1 MLAFSVSDATFFML
15 SLILIESGWSS
26 IIPPNPQRIKI
37 SFTLYQKNLEIFEND
52 DSTQYNCYAKVAKLV
67 EEYCTSRSFKLVEY
81 LCFQLH
87 KLIKANISQDTFVSI
102 EVQKGNLSYK
112 GLKFNARAE
121 YSDL

>member
-1 MLAFSVSDATFFML
+1 MKEFLITHLDELIIDTKIGVSEDER
-15 SLILIESGWSS
+15 S
-26 IIPPNPQRIKI
+26 NPQRIKI